1 MKERPILF
9 STPMVQA
16 ILAGSKTQ
24 TRRIC
29 KPANTESLSFV
40 VSDNGHFGDEE
51 GDVSFTCPY
60 GKPGERLWVRET
72 WRVNSKATDLACV
85 VYRASEND
93 SWTNFHKYFPVALA
107 KDQKAM
113 PAGWKPSIFMPR
125 WASRILL
132 EITDIRVERLN
143 DISEED
149 AKNEGLIKNSLFGEW
164 GGVVKHP
171 TVPDHFRWFR
181 SPINAFKNLWESI
194 NGEESWDKTPW
205 VWVVEF
211 KVIEGQ
217 QS

>member
-72 WRVNSKATDLACV
+72 FNRTNPGGQNGIYYYKAD
-85 VYRASEND
+85 D
-93 SWTNFHKYFPVALA
+93 SFPTCLGGGRYIGDEV
-107 KDQKAM
+107 
-113 PAGWKPSIFMPR
+113 WKPSIHMPR
-125 WASRILL
+125 VASCILL

-194 NGEESWDKTPW
+194 NGEESWDKNPW

-211 KVIEGQ
+211 KVIEGR